1 MKRSQQ
7 GFTLVELVVVIVLLG
22 ILGVTA
28 LGKYQDL
35 SAEAEAAALDGVA
48 SEIAAAA
55 AINFAASQLG
65 TADVTFD
72 DGDDCDSTGGTNGVI
87 AGLFQTGSL
96 PAGYTSAGATGGCAA
111 GATATCTITQ
121 TGSGNTADVDVI
133 CTGP

>member
-1 MKRSQQ
+1 MKTSQK

-35 SAEAEAAALDGVA
+35 SASAEAAALDGVA
-48 SEIAAAA
+48 SELAAAS

-65 TADVTFD
+65 TADVIID
-72 DGDDCDSTGGTNGVI
+72 DGGDCATASLD
-87 AGLFQTGSL
+87 GLFATGSF
-96 PAGYTSAGATGGCAA
+96 PTGYTSAGTAGACAA

-121 TGSGNTADVDVI
+121 TSSTNTTTVDVL